1 MRICQHTQS
10 EINEI
15 NHRQEYLI
23 QNFPEDQP
31 TGSFANP
38 FTIEDDDDD
47 QEVIVLQW
55 SEESREGLLL
65 QFTHGYTEE

>member
-10 EINEI
+10 EIDEI
-15 NHRQEYLI
+15 NHRWEYLM

-31 TGSFANP
+31 AGSFANP
-38 FTIEDDDDD
+38 FVIEDDNDDK
-47 QEVIVLQW
+47 EVIVLQR

-65 QFTHGYTEE
+65 WFARGYTEE